1 MSLGPAEIIGI
12 VVLALLLF
20 GSRKL
25 PELGSSVGKTITNF
39 KKGMS
44 EAKEEEAAEAGNS
57 QAGDSEVPRA
67 GAAHSE
73 AGDSKAATQAE
84 SADQA

>member
-1 MSLGPAEIIGI
+1 MNLGAPEIIGI

-39 KKGMS
+39 KRGMAD
-44 EAKEEEAAEAGNS
+44 AKEEEAAGTT
-57 QAGDSEVPRA
+57 DS
-67 GAAHSE
+67 SE
-73 AGDSKAATQAE
+73 PADKA
-84 SADQA
+84 